1 MVKRRWLH
9 EPALGRASLAE
20 WGPLG
25 AGDTGEVCLTTA
37 GRAVAQAW
45 GTWAGARLLLLGA
58 NVNDL
63 AQAVPVATLAP
74 GTLHR
79 RGAQGGG
86 GGGGFRGGGGHRGG
100 GGGGG
105 GGGPGAP
112 PPRGPAPPPGP

>member
-25 AGDTGEVCLTTA
+25 AGGTGEACLPAA
-37 GRAVAQAW
+37 GRAGAR
-45 GTWAGARLLLLGA
+45 GGGPWAGARLLLLGA

-79 RGAQGGG
+79 LADVPAYCWPVVKDGGADTQLTVRVL
-86 GGGGFRGGGGHRGG
+86 FREAQ
-100 GGGGG
+100 
-105 GGGPGAP
+105 P
-112 PPRGPAPPPGP
+112 

>member
-9 EPALGRASLAE
+9 EPALGRASLAA
-20 WGPLG
+20 WGAA
-25 AGDTGEVCLTTA
+25 AGGVCPPPA

-79 RGAQGGG
+79 LADVPAYCWPVVKDGGADTQLTVRVL
-86 GGGGFRGGGGHRGG
+86 FREAQ
-100 GGGGG
+100 
-105 GGGPGAP
+105 P
-112 PPRGPAPPPGP
+112 

>member
-63 AQAVPVATLAP
+63 APAVAVATLSP

-79 RGAQGGG
+79 LGG
-86 GGGGFRGGGGHRGG
+86 RAGHRLAGRQDGG
-100 GGGGG
+100 AGT
-105 GGGPGAP
+105 A
-112 PPRGPAPPPGP
+112 RA